1 MPPMTLPP
9 LERRPALAAGF
20 LRDEFAAFLSSRY
33 PESEA
38 AADEFG
44 RLLHMFILMMQSRGG
59 EKQRAD
65 RGAGVSE
72 REGRLRAFFERAF
85 ADPVKSSPLFFITH
99 GLSFLNY
106 LEEQPFARPSLEIG
120 CESGYDSALLF
131 QEPFDVGAQ
140 ADVLLEPLLRER
152 GMHRMC
158 VTACAEKIPLPDASV
173 ATAVLNNTIYR
184 SRERER
190 VFAELYRILKPGG
203 RLFFDDI
210 TADICAME
218 NRPAINF
225 MRQAGGRDLVH
236 RFMRARGDL
245 CANGHTINP
254 FELLT
259 AEEYPE
265 HLARFG
271 FRHART
277 RYFCSPE
284 LTRLG
289 YATHDA
295 EYLFGLKSSEEIAP
309 WYRRWLEDELLPLIL
324 DDRTLAAAT
333 GGSFVFVTAEK

>member
-1 MPPMTLPP
+1 M
-9 LERRPALAAGF
+9 
-20 LRDEFAAFLSSRY
+20 
-33 PESEA
+33 
-38 AADEFG
+38 
-44 RLLHMFILMMQSRGG
+44 
-59 EKQRAD
+59 
-65 RGAGVSE
+65 
-72 REGRLRAFFERAF
+72 
-85 ADPVKSSPLFFITH
+85 
-99 GLSFLNY
+99 
-106 LEEQPFARPSLEIG
+106 EIA

-131 QEPFDVGAQ
+131 EESFDVGAE
-140 ADVLLEPLLRER
+140 ADLFLEPLLRER

-158 VTACAEKIPLPDASV
+158 ITACAESIPLPDESV
-173 ATAVLNNTIYR
+173 AVAVLNNAIYR
-184 SRERER
+184 SRDRDR
-190 VFAELYRILKPGG
+190 VFAELYRLLKPGG
-203 RLFFDDI
+203 RLLFDDI

-225 MRQAGGRDLVH
+225 MRQAGGREVVQ

-254 FELLT
+254 FELFT

-271 FRHART
+271 FRHTSA

-295 EYLFGLKSSEEIAP
+295 EYLFGLKSSDEIAP
-309 WYRRWLEDELLPLIL
+309 WYRRWTEETLLPLIL

-333 GGSFVFVTAEK
+333 GGSFVFVAAEK